1 MELKDSFADAF
12 EDLIFASGFGFISPE
27 SLKSVLNKDAFSF
40 LYKYNFITENEF
52 KKLNSYIINYKKVKS
67 DEIKLLIKAVFK
79 RLNLT
84 KEEKGYL
91 LNKIKKDFESL
102 INTMKINNTTAY
114 EVFIYLLS
122 VISSIYE
129 IFNECIIPSNIVKL
143 VKINSENED
152 GLERIYNTL
161 NNHNTNPNN
170 DYIAINENSILISPI
185 IEAKVNSYLI
195 EKSVVY
201 ASYCLKKSNI
211 FNDEE

>member
-12 EDLIFASGFGFISPE
+12 EDLIFASVFGYISPE
-27 SLKSVLNKDAFSF
+27 SLKNVLNKDAFLF

-52 KKLNSYIINYKKVKS
+52 KKLNSYVINYKKVKS
-67 DEIKLLIKAVFK
+67 EEIKPLIKTIFK

-129 IFNECIIPSNIVKL
+129 IFNEIIIPSNIVKL
-143 VKINSENED
+143 VKINSENKD

-195 EKSVVY
+195 ERSVLY
-201 ASYCLKKSNI
+201 ASYFLKRSNI
-211 FNDEE
+211 F

>member
-1 MELKDSFADAF
+1 MELKDIFADAF
-12 EDLIFASGFGFISPE
+12 EDLIFASGFGSVSPE
-27 SLKSVLNKDAFSF
+27 SLKNMLDKDAFSF
-40 LYKYNFITENEF
+40 LYKYNFVSENEF
-52 KKLNSYIINYKKVKS
+52 KKLNSYVINYKKVKS
-67 DEIKLLIKAVFK
+67 EEIKLLLKAIFK

-91 LNKIKKDFESL
+91 LNKIKNDFENL
-102 INTMKINNTTAY
+102 INTMKITHNTAY
-114 EVFIYLLS
+114 EVFIYALS
-122 VISSIYE
+122 IINSIYE

-170 DYIAINENSILISPI
+170 DYIAINENSILISPT

-201 ASYCLKKSNI
+201 ASYCLKRSNM